1 MYQELSSAICF
12 WTSCLLLKVKR
23 LSNYGFVVSATEM
36 VVVITAAAKLVRSG
50 KMKLSAASS
59 DHYGV
64 FFHSWTC
71 LIY

>member
-1 MYQELSSAICF
+1 MQYATGQAIM
-12 WTSCLLLKVKR
+12 LLKVKR
-23 LSNYGFVVSATEM
+23 LSNYGFVVPATEM